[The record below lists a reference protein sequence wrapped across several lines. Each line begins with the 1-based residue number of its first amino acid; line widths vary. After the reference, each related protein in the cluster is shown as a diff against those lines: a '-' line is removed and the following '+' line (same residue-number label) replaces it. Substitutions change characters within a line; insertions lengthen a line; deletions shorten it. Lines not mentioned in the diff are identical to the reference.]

1 LKSANI
7 DRVKHQAPSAD
18 AVAKSLCETRIAAR
32 GLGQLAATKPCASMG
47 FARGDCRFSPVTLA
61 RDERFAAR
69 TLLIKIRLENLGV
82 CIMKRIVLVL
92 AFGCVIGVVEAR
104 DLGQWESTD
113 PAIRAW
119 YQALM
124 QPDIPAASCCGEADA
139 YWADSYEVE
148 GDKYVAIIT
157 DPRPDEPLRRK
168 HLEIGTRIVVPNY
181 KLKFDQSN
189 PTGHG
194 IIFLSRGDYV
204 YCYVTPGGV

>member
-1 LKSANI
+1 
-7 DRVKHQAPSAD
+7 
-18 AVAKSLCETRIAAR
+18 
-32 GLGQLAATKPCASMG
+32 
-47 FARGDCRFSPVTLA
+47 
-61 RDERFAAR
+61 
-69 TLLIKIRLENLGV
+69 
-82 CIMKRIVLVL
+82 MKRIVLVL

-113 PAIRAW
+113 PAIREW

-139 YWADSYEVE
+139 YWADSYEVD

-204 YCYVTPGGV
+204 YCYVAPGGV